1 MDLLEQQT
9 LADELGE
16 DRVIAVSAFELA
28 ARRFEEGSP
37 ADYDSSAHHL
47 ARCYNVIEQMALR
60 VAKAFENAV
69 DDEKGWHTELI
80 RRLSIR
86 ISGVRPPFFPEELR
100 QPLQELRAFRHV
112 FVHAYDLE
120 LDPEK
125 LALVLKYGRRV
136 ADVLPRLVATFV
148 SEVAGEQGLD
158 LPHLPSDQT

>member
-1 MDLLEQQT
+1 MDLLELQT
-9 LADELGE
+9 LADELAE
-16 DRVIAVSAFELA
+16 DATIATRACTLA
-28 ARRFEEGSP
+28 ARRLEERSP
-37 ADYDSSAHHL
+37 AAYDSSAHNL

-86 ISGVRPPFFPEELR
+86 ISGVRPALFPEELR
-100 QPLQELRAFRHV
+100 QPLHELKAFRHV

-125 LALVLKYGRRV
+125 LALVLKYGRKRHEGPPSTCHTFRV
-136 ADVLPRLVATFV
+136 RGGQRAGPEQPRLRA
-148 SEVAGEQGLD
+148 
-158 LPHLPSDQT
+158 DQQ